1 LYFAELIEKKVDM
14 RGYLESPLG
23 MLRIAEEW
31 QEYYYSSIRERKMLP
46 VNIFSVG
53 SIIDEFFQIE

>member
-1 LYFAELIEKKVDM
+1 M